1 MLALSRSASWINRL
15 YTDYTGPMDEHM
27 TQMNKDSW
35 HSSRMKRKQK
45 QKYIKCLFE
54 STLTTVA
61 KQACKFGCTSWGT
74 QSHLIKDCVF
84 SRVIFLDMQSNN
96 LWQYL
101 HFKVIIS
108 KWTMT
113 PQGALFYW
121 VKLFLYHQKSP
132 TQELIHYNFS
142 VEWAIQKVYVGTL
155 HIIIIY
161 WWHIWST
168 FGSYN
173 IFQMEVIRGG
183 LSERWS
189 TNCSLLRWPS
199 NILNIPQILSKLA
212 LETCFK
218 KFTSW

>member
-74 QSHLIKDCVF
+74 QSHLIKNCVF
-84 SRVIFLDMQSNN
+84 SRVIFLDLHSNN

-108 KWTMT
+108 KWMMT

-142 VEWAIQKVYVGTL
+142 VEWAIQSFMLALCILLLFTDGTYEAHL
-155 HIIIIY
+155 A
-161 WWHIWST
+161 
-168 FGSYN
+168 
-173 IFQMEVIRGG
+173 VITSSKWK
-183 LSERWS
+183 LSEGDF
-189 TNCSLLRWPS
+189 LKDGA
-199 NILNIPQILSKLA
+199 QIAAFWDDRQIFSIFHKYYQ
-212 LETCFK
+212 
-218 KFTSW
+218 S